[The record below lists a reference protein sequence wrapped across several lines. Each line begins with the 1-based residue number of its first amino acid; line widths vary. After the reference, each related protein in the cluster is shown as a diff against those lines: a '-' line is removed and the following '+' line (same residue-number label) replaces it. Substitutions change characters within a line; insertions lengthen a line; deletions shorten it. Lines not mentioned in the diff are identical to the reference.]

1 MKLEDYR
8 ATSVSKAL
16 GQVRDQLGIAAL
28 TEVASFVDGPEED
41 PYAVYV
47 ATDAGLFVF
56 MVAPMVGDLTLW
68 RNVAGFRLG
77 VVGRTRLS
85 VFADTPAIGI
95 QADVE
100 DVDQR
105 DSALAA
111 FAHEC
116 LALMMDVKEL
126 PVAAAPLTEVAST
139 RR

>member
-16 GQVRDQLGIAAL
+16 RLVRDQLRIAAL
-28 TEVASFVDGPEED
+28 TEYASFVDGAEED

-47 ATDAGLFVF
+47 ATDAGLFIL
-56 MVAPMVGDLTLW
+56 MVAAEVGDLTLW

-85 VFADTPAIGI
+85 VFADTPAFGI
-95 QADVE
+95 HADVE
-100 DVDQR
+100 DVNQR
-105 DSALAA
+105 DRALAA

-116 LALMMDVKEL
+116 IVLMREV
-126 PVAAAPLTEVAST
+126 TERTGLSEA
-139 RR
+139 R